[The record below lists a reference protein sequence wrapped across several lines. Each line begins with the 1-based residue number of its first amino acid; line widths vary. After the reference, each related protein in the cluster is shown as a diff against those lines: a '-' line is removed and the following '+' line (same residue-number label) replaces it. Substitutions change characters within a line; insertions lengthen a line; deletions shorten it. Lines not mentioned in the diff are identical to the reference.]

1 MLDVTH
7 IEYTPETSPL
17 LAGEHAIHGAV
28 AADSHDQYVAGHYGQ
43 PAQEQRAL
51 ANGKAVVDLSHY
63 GIVALAGSD
72 RLSWL
77 QTLTTQQLQDIPSP
91 FSTEALFLD
100 LRGRIEIATKV
111 YDDGET
117 TYLLTEPTMNASLV
131 DWLTRM
137 QFAARVEV
145 TDRTGELALI
155 GATEEVPGLDEPVWI
170 DPWPGIAPGGFAYT
184 ETPEDHPA
192 VHEDYAWRLYIVAA
206 DNLVETMTSLPAD
219 FRVAGT
225 MASEGLRVAAGRP
238 RQLFDTDDRSIP
250 HELDWIR
257 TAVHLGKGCYKGQ
270 ETVARVHNLGHPPRR
285 LVGLMIDGSVHGLPQ
300 VGADIIVRPETDD
313 EEAMTSARSIGT
325 LKSVAMHHEMGAIGT
340 AMIRRNTKPDAELVI
355 REMPPEDAEEDQV
368 PNFTAAS
375 QEILTSPSAG
385 KVVGRVQGLTD
396 LRRR

>member
-7 IEYTPETSPL
+7 IEYIPKTSPL

-28 AADSHDQYVAGHYGQ
+28 AADSYDQYVAGHYGQ
-43 PAQEQRAL
+43 PIQEQRAL
-51 ANGKAVVDLSHY
+51 ANGRAVVDLSHY
-63 GIVALAGSD
+63 GIVTITGSD

-77 QTLTTQQLQDIPSP
+77 QTLTTQQTEGLQAP
-91 FSTEALFLD
+91 FSSEALFLD
-100 LRGRIEIATKV
+100 LRGRVEIATKI
-111 YDDGET
+111 YEDGET
-117 TYLLTEPTMNASLV
+117 TYLLTEPTMNATLV

-145 TDRTGELALI
+145 TDRTGQLALL
-155 GATEEVPGLDEPVWI
+155 GTTEKMPELSDAVWV
-170 DPWPGIAPGGFAYT
+170 DPWPGISPGGYAYT
-184 ETPEDHPA
+184 QNPGDHPA
-192 VHEDYAWRLYIVAA
+192 VHEDYAWRLYIIEAQH
-206 DNLVETMTSLPAD
+206 LVETVEGLPQD
-219 FRVAGT
+219 VRIAGT
-225 MASEGLRVAAGRP
+225 MASEALRVAAGRP

-250 HELDWIR
+250 HELDWLR
-257 TAVHLGKGCYKGQ
+257 TAVHLEKGCYKGQ

-285 LVGLMIDGSVHGLPQ
+285 LVGLMIDGSVHGLPE
-300 VGADIIVRPETDD
+300 VGAEIIVRPETDD
-313 EEAMTSARSIGT
+313 EAAMASARSVGT

-340 AMIRRNTKPDAELVI
+340 AMIRRNTAPDAQLII
-355 REMPPEDAEEDQV
+355 REVPPEDAGAQEQ